1 MKVTLHPLAARFL
14 AAGLAIAPAACSST
28 EEGSISVHKPVS
40 GKVEEAKPRGSAQHG
55 IASIYK
61 DHRTASG
68 EPYRAGALAAAHK
81 HLPLGTK
88 AKVTNLKNG
97 KTVVVRINDRGP
109 YTKGRIIDLTP
120 AAAAQL
126 GFGYAQGIAKVKVE
140 RL

>member
-1 MKVTLHPLAARFL
+1 MKLTLHPLAARFL
-14 AAGLAIAPAACSST
+14 LAGLCIAPVACSST
-28 EEGSISVHKPVS
+28 KEHAKSKSAPRIEES
-40 GKVEEAKPRGSAQHG
+40 KPRGSAQHG

-81 HLPLGTK
+81 HLPLGSK
-88 AKVTNLKNG
+88 AKVTNLRNG

-109 YTKGRIIDLTP
+109 YIKGRIIDLTP
-120 AAAAQL
+120 AAAAKL

-140 RL
+140 RM